1 MILNSRQNYISS
13 EDFRDKFLETITPGI
28 IPRANFISWA
38 QIDEKFDKY
47 QPGILFYSELG
58 RLARTDEEFEE
69 NLFFGILSSDNPYF
83 LIKTGFEL
91 LGHTNDIYVSNEDY
105 LKLFQISRRMDSENE
120 DDRNLVEPFVSV
132 LIDLGL
138 RSVTQ
143 HIALENYFIG
153 VQVGLESNRRKNVGG
168 EAFKQAVKFELE
180 SIIRELE
187 SEGIE
192 CKLKDE
198 DKIFYQNGVTSKK
211 VDFSIK
217 FREKTLGIEVNF
229 YTASGSKPTEIKRSY
244 SLVNTELDNVGVAL
258 VWITDGAGYFDMKNS
273 LKEARDIH
281 KNTYNFKMMKES
293 FKNDIRDYFLN

>member
-1 MILNSRQNYISS
+1 MILKSRQNYTSS

-28 IPRANFISWA
+28 IPRANFISWS
-38 QIDEKFDKY
+38 QIDQKFDKY

-69 NLFFGILSSDNPYF
+69 NLFFGILASDNPSF

-91 LGHTNDIYVSNEDY
+91 LGHTGDIYVSSEDY
-105 LKLFQISRRMDSENE
+105 LKLFTINRRMDSESE
-120 DDRNLVEPFVSV
+120 DDRNLVAPFVSV
-132 LIDLGL
+132 LADLGL

-143 HIALENYFIG
+143 NIALENYFIG

-180 SIIRELE
+180 SIIRDLGSANFECELKE
-187 SEGIE
+187 
-192 CKLKDE
+192 E

-217 FREKTLGIEVNF
+217 CRGKTLGIEVNF

-293 FKNDIRDYFLN
+293 FKNDIRDYFVN